1 MGQIHHIRKR
11 RKGKHL
17 NYQDRQLIEYLV
29 KKAHP
34 KKISVNLLRDK
45 IGCSESTIRRELR
58 RGKVMQLSSELIKY
72 KSYSAEIAQQN
83 YDYQSSNKGPNLKV
97 ANDYDFVKY
106 VEYKILENKY
116 SPDAVIMELERTN
129 FCNPDTGES
138 FKTRICTKTLYN
150 YIDQGIFPN
159 LTNKDLPREGKE
171 LKRKQRRIRRSHR
184 NIEGKSIWERPKAA
198 NSRSEVGHWE
208 MDCIEGPKGKG
219 DNCLL
224 TMVDRKL
231 RKTLIFKLPSQT
243 QESVIK
249 VLDKME
255 RKIGRVK
262 FAEMFKTITVD
273 NGSEFLNHKKM
284 ERSLRSKTKKRTQ
297 IYYCHPYSSWE
308 RGTNEQ
314 TNGMVRRFIPKGTL
328 ISPIPKENIIKI
340 ETWINN
346 YPRRLFKGKSSNQK
360 ELYFKKAQ

>member
-1 MGQIHHIRKR
+1 
-11 RKGKHL
+11 
-17 NYQDRQLIEYLV
+17 
-29 KKAHP
+29 
-34 KKISVNLLRDK
+34 
-45 IGCSESTIRRELR
+45 
-58 RGKVMQLSSELIKY
+58 
-72 KSYSAEIAQQN
+72 
-83 YDYQSSNKGPNLKV
+83 
-97 ANDYDFVKY
+97 
-106 VEYKILENKY
+106 
-116 SPDAVIMELERTN
+116 MELEQTG
-129 FCNPDTGES
+129 FLNPETGNR

-171 LKRKQRRIRRSHR
+171 LKRKQRRVRRSYR
-184 NIEGKSIWERPKAA
+184 NIDGKSIWERPETA
-198 NSRSEVGHWE
+198 NGRSEAGHWE

-243 QESVIK
+243 QDSVIK

-255 RKIGRVK
+255 RKMGRVK
-262 FAEMFKTITVD
+262 FAETFKTITVD

-284 ERSLRSKTKKRTQ
+284 EQSLRSKNRNRTE

-328 ISPIPKENIIKI
+328 ISPISKEDILEI

-346 YPRRLFKGKSSNQK
+346 YPRRLFDGKSATEK
-360 ELYFKKAQ
+360 EAKSKVA